1 MTPFSTLYS
10 LTSRWILIISLT
22 LSKFSKCYL
31 PSPPTTYGIGKFSI
45 WIDFKFLSCFSI
57 SFSYGFFETKHEF
70 INFWLLQRILIMNI
84 KWFFFIFLKYI
95 IIIIIIII
103 ILFYVTIHIS
113 SYVPLK
119 YSVILT
125 VSYADIFS
133 TLQYTSSIM
142 S

>member
-1 MTPFSTLYS
+1 
-10 LTSRWILIISLT
+10 
-22 LSKFSKCYL
+22 
-31 PSPPTTYGIGKFSI
+31 
-45 WIDFKFLSCFSI
+45 
-57 SFSYGFFETKHEF
+57 
-70 INFWLLQRILIMNI
+70 MNI

>member
-1 MTPFSTLYS
+1 
-10 LTSRWILIISLT
+10 
-22 LSKFSKCYL
+22 
-31 PSPPTTYGIGKFSI
+31 
-45 WIDFKFLSCFSI
+45 
-57 SFSYGFFETKHEF
+57 
-70 INFWLLQRILIMNI
+70 MNI
-84 KWFFFIFLKYI
+84 KWFFFIFLKY